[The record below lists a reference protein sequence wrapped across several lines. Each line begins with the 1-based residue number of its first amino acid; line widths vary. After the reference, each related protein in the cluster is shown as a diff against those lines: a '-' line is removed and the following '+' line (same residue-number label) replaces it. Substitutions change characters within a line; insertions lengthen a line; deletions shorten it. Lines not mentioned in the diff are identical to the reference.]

1 MLNVEYH
8 AKVNPEIKEENMS
21 SKQLERKVMVEI
33 LWRGTTMEILNRV
46 ANGEQIDVFGR
57 PLPED
62 MIPTNERGKSDEPAR
77 VLKQKAAL
85 YQLGGLSR
93 LRAHGH
99 IPSWGEIEIP
109 HGNIKLDD
117 LVHPKTGISYAES
130 IGIDKANYAA
140 YVGMAVMMRQD
151 VSMLYSVQRDDNV
164 LFGRHGATRFH
175 KQVAV
180 VAAIDCKLIDTNN
193 EEIKLVKPMTIS
205 VPNNLNAKMVGA
217 ITQIAGID
225 LHDARQSIDA
235 TKYMGSQ
242 IGTNP
247 EFNMDSIIPLEDMPE
262 DHWGKGLAKRN
273 FLIASRHWS
282 QIFYS
287 VELTTS
293 LWYFGIN
300 DENSNP
306 ITVAVKGINTLLDAG
321 DGVGGHCTIEG
332 FVKFALSIG
341 MDEEHARKY
350 AKHNHTFSFNFLSH
364 LGFLKGHIHILHD
377 ASAWEYGDDVDFVY
391 DNASMDTK
399 TRVRAAYSNRA
410 AVGFS
415 PMKVKEDQKWLFA
428 NARQLMPEMLRRID
442 LNTIKDIPAWFMDDL
457 QTAFETGYENLM
469 LMEEEDEDDDGDY
482 HGDKIIFNQMDS
494 GADLDSVLIRQR
506 KTAYYK
512 NMRSMFD
519 GRTSINRYVF
529 NWFKKIERSVN
540 QHTADKFCDFLL
552 PARRMRTNVAAFAGN
567 KVRTPNPISFLRRPG
582 QSVPW
587 SVVFDDA
594 LLRSRTFQFRM
605 EYLDHDDGII
615 VMRMHDGNDPK
626 VFMIKEP
633 TSPWA
638 GYLASVDNETAG
650 ETMLRSMPVRDH
662 AKPRTDEDIERWLDD
677 EERPRAKELGKQ
689 IHLKNMNALEYAQK
703 SANIMHKLGNM
714 PLLSALMTFAGR
726 SGILVDRI
734 LLQASDAVD
743 SQVLKDVSIHDIVRL
758 VTREVIEAMRRG
770 EAMDTRYLESERSK
784 FLHDH
789 LLREYNR
796 LYPAEI
802 GWVKD
807 GSLRPTPNMDIFEEY
822 DLVAT
827 IPQRLYEPLR
837 KISATLMALANG
849 PVSNLVNMNVVD
861 GVNELAVEAF
871 MTTREIQRTDGMTWR
886 EREEAIFIAALD
898 IENRAYKLENYK
910 PGMLSAMIAQVHATH
925 DNARTYENSLHE
937 DVPMAK
943 TLPMV
948 EYLSDMELQAYF
960 HNISLPSFAVQV
972 KNEAVLEQ
980 GMEYTFTS
988 NGSQVFVTEE
998 DFDFVVD
1005 DMNTAAFSMTS
1016 AALQWASLLN
1026 ESKVKF
1032 MGTVQASHW
1041 AYGEAKHDRVAI
1053 FSPVDVRE
1061 MLDWTV

>member
-1 MLNVEYH
+1 MMNLEYH
-8 AKVNPEIKEENMS
+8 SKSNPTIKEQDMTT
-21 SKQLERKVMVEI
+21 KQIERKVMVDV

-46 ANGEQIDVFGR
+46 ANGDSIDVFGR
-57 PLPED
+57 PLPTD
-62 MIPTNERGKSDEPAR
+62 MIPTNERGTNDEPAR
-77 VLKQKAAL
+77 VFKQRVAMH
-85 YQLGGLSR
+85 QLGGLAR
-93 LRAHGH
+93 LRAYGH

-117 LVHPKTGISYAES
+117 LVDPKSGIIYAES
-130 IGIDKANYAA
+130 VGINKANYAA

-151 VSMLYSVQRDDNV
+151 VSILYSVQRGDDV

-175 KQVAV
+175 NKVAM
-180 VAAIDCKLIDTNN
+180 VAAIDCKLIDIHGS
-193 EEIKLVKPMTIS
+193 EIKLVRPMTIS
-205 VPNNLNAKMVGA
+205 VPNNLNEKMVNA

-225 LHDARQSIDA
+225 LHDARQGIDA
-235 TKYMGSQ
+235 TKYLGSQ
-242 IGTNP
+242 MDTNAS
-247 EFNMDSIIPLEDMPE
+247 FNMDSIIPLEEMPE

-273 FLIASRHWS
+273 FLIASRHWT

-287 VELTTS
+287 VELTHS
-293 LWYFGIN
+293 LWYFGTN
-300 DENSNP
+300 DNQGNA
-306 ITVAVKGINTLLDAG
+306 ITISVMGIDTILNAG
-321 DGVGGHCTIEG
+321 DGVGGHCTVEG
-332 FVKFALSIG
+332 FVKFALAVG
-341 MDEEHARKY
+341 MDAEKARKY
-350 AKHNHTFSFNFLSH
+350 ARHNHTFSFNFLSH

-377 ASAWEYGDDVDFVY
+377 ATAWEYGDDIDFVY
-391 DNASMDTK
+391 DNASLDTK

-410 AVGFS
+410 AIGFS

-428 NARQLMPEMLRRID
+428 NARQLMPEMLRRISP
-442 LNTIKDIPAWFMDDL
+442 TIIKDIPMWFMDDL
-457 QTAFETGYENLM
+457 QTAFETGYESLM
-469 LMEEEDEDDDGDY
+469 LLEEEDEDDDGDAA
-482 HGDKIIFNQMDS
+482 GDKIIFNQMDK
-494 GADLDSVLIRQR
+494 GADLDSVLTRQR

-529 NWFKKIERSVN
+529 NWFKKIERSVE
-540 QHTADKFCDFLL
+540 QYKADKFCDFIL
-552 PARRMRTNVAAFAGN
+552 PARRMRTNVAAFAGSN
-567 KVRTPNPISFLRRPG
+567 VRKPEPISFLRRPG
-582 QSVPW
+582 QTVPW

-615 VMRMHDGNDPK
+615 VMRMHDGSDNK

-638 GYLASVDNETAG
+638 GYLAGVDEETAS
-650 ETMLRSMPVRDH
+650 ETMLRSLPVRDH
-662 AKPRTDEDIERWLDD
+662 AAPRTDEDIERWLDD
-677 EERPRAKELGKQ
+677 DERPRAKALGKQ
-689 IHLKNMNALEYAQK
+689 IHLKNMNALEYALK
-703 SANIMHKLGNM
+703 SADIMHKLGNM

-726 SGILVDRI
+726 SNVLVDRI

-758 VTREVIEAMRRG
+758 VTREVLEAMRRG
-770 EAMDTRYLESERSK
+770 ETMDTRYLYSERSK

-796 LYPAEI
+796 VYPAEI
-802 GWVKD
+802 GWVKND
-807 GSLRPTPNMDIFEEY
+807 KLTPKANLDIFEEY

-849 PVSNLVNMNVVD
+849 PISNLVNMDVVD
-861 GVNELAVEAF
+861 GVNELAVEAY

-898 IENRAYKLENYK
+898 IENRAYKLTGYK

-937 DVPMAK
+937 EVPMAK
-943 TLPMV
+943 TTPTI
-948 EYLSDMELQAYF
+948 EYFSHMELSAF
-960 HNISLPSFAVQV
+960 FKNISLPSFALQT
-972 KNEAVLEQ
+972 KNEKVLEVGQ
-980 GMEYTFTS
+980 EYMFTS
-988 NGSQVFVTEE
+988 NGTQIFVTED
-998 DFDFVVD
+998 DFDFVLD
-1005 DMNTAAFSMTS
+1005 DLNTAAMSMTS
-1016 AALQWASLLN
+1016 AALQWARLLN
-1026 ESKVKF
+1026 GNKVMF

-1041 AYGEAKHDRVAI
+1041 TYGEAKHDRVAI
-1053 FSPVDVRE
+1053 FSPVNVND